1 MKAVILAANRS
12 ERLNPFTETRPKPM
26 IRIAGNYILETSIEF
41 LREVGIREIILV
53 VNYKRDMIQ
62 EYFSYGDPLG
72 VNIEY
77 VVQESIEG
85 IGNAL
90 KLCEPILG
98 KDEPFL
104 LVYGDVL
111 ADGNIFQD
119 ALKTHYETGED
130 LAVVSLP
137 QSSEEF
143 GNVYLDHEMR
153 IRRLIEKPQ
162 EGQTANY
169 VFAGVFVLS
178 SSIFQRLEAYQND
191 MEQCFQALI
200 HEKGLQATL
209 WEKGW
214 IDIIY
219 PWHIL
224 EANKMMM
231 DLWQEARVHHSV
243 VMQGQVHLE
252 GPVIVE
258 KNVTI
263 ESGTILKGPCFI
275 GQNSYIGNNALI
287 RGYSVLGPN
296 SLIGY
301 GSELKNS
308 VLLGASN
315 IGRLSFVGDSVVGEN
330 VKLGSGTT
338 TVNHLPDFTT
348 IQYKS
353 GKRMVNSGLEKL
365 GAFIGDNVIIGARH
379 TLAPGTSIKSG
390 EMILD
395 NLTLPSNQ

>member
-1 MKAVILAANRS
+1 
-12 ERLNPFTETRPKPM
+12 
-26 IRIAGNYILETSIEF
+26 
-41 LREVGIREIILV
+41 
-53 VNYKRDMIQ
+53 
-62 EYFSYGDPLG
+62 
-72 VNIEY
+72 
-77 VVQESIEG
+77 
-85 IGNAL
+85 
-90 KLCEPILG
+90 
-98 KDEPFL
+98 
-104 LVYGDVL
+104 
-111 ADGNIFQD
+111 
-119 ALKTHYETGED
+119 
-130 LAVVSLP
+130 
-137 QSSEEF
+137 
-143 GNVYLDHEMR
+143 
-153 IRRLIEKPQ
+153 
-162 EGQTANY
+162 
-169 VFAGVFVLS
+169 
-178 SSIFQRLEAYQND
+178 
-191 MEQCFQALI
+191 
-200 HEKGLQATL
+200 
-209 WEKGW
+209 
-214 IDIIY
+214 
-219 PWHIL
+219 
-224 EANKMMM
+224 M